1 MKLTESTIRRII
13 KQEAKRV
20 IREGHEEGGHS
31 MGGPK
36 DPVGFLEMHMTHIED
51 LFKGGYDH
59 DDAMDEASGM
69 IEDLC
74 FDLNNV
80 MHEWLMDYLKD
91 DEMDRAE
98 YANDMEDDRRMHSDE
113 DNDR

>member
-1 MKLTESTIRRII
+1 MRLKESTIRRIV
-13 KQEAKRV
+13 KEEAKRV
-20 IREGHEEGGHS
+20 LKESHEEGGHS

-59 DDAMDEASGM
+59 DDAMDEASDM

-74 FDLNNV
+74 FNLNNV

-91 DEMDRAE
+91 NEMDRAE
-98 YANDMEDDRRMHSDE
+98 YANDMEDDRRMHSGE

>member
-20 IREGHEEGGHS
+20 IREGEGDSS

-80 MHEWLMDYLKD
+80 MHEWLMDYIKD
-91 DEMDRAE
+91 EEMDRAE
-98 YANDMEDDRRMHSDE
+98 YENDMEYDRRMHAGE

>member
-20 IREGHEEGGHS
+20 LNENED

-59 DDAMDEASGM
+59 DDAMDEASDM

-74 FDLNNV
+74 FNLNNV

-91 DEMDRAE
+91 NEMDRAE
-98 YANDMEDDRRMHSDE
+98 YDNDMEDDRRMHTGE

>member
-1 MKLTESTIRRII
+1 MRLKESTIRRII
-13 KQEAKRV
+13 KEEAKRV

-51 LFKGGYDH
+51 LFKGGYDP

-69 IEDLC
+69 IDDLC

-98 YANDMEDDRRMHSDE
+98 YANDMEDDRRMHSGE

>member
-1 MKLTESTIRRII
+1 
-13 KQEAKRV
+13 
-20 IREGHEEGGHS
+20 

-59 DDAMDEASGM
+59 DEAMDEASDM

-91 DEMDRAE
+91 NEMDRAE
-98 YANDMEDDRRMHSDE
+98 YANDMEDDRRMHSGE

>member
-1 MKLTESTIRRII
+1 MRLKESMIRRII
-13 KQEAKRV
+13 KEEAKRALN
-20 IREGHEEGGHS
+20 ENENEE

-59 DDAMDEASGM
+59 DEAMDEASDM

-91 DEMDRAE
+91 NEMDRAE
-98 YANDMEDDRRMHSDE
+98 YDNDMEDDRRMHSGE